1 MAENGESPNEN
12 AGGAASARHGEEVKD
27 DSFFSVLDEAMSTL
41 HDAGIPFAL
50 MGGIASAA
58 LGRHRWTHDIDFF
71 VRPEDARRVLE
82 ALEQKG
88 FTTEET
94 DQAWLYKAFKLDIL
108 VDVIFSAKGGIR
120 FDEEI
125 ESHVRTTE
133 FRGRRLRVVSPEDLV
148 VMKAIA
154 HEEHTP
160 RHWHDALALLA
171 GEDFDWDYVVRRA
184 HYGRRRVL
192 SLLVYAQANGLEIP
206 DEPIRA
212 LFSAVYEPG
221 SERPQPRHDLVARVR
236 EAVAKDPRASELD
249 VHVTVAGRKIFLTGT
264 VNTPERKEAVA
275 TVAGEALP
283 DHEVENLIQ
292 VVELAH
298 SGASQHP
305 PG

>member
-1 MAENGESPNEN
+1 MTDKD
-12 AGGAASARHGEEVKD
+12 GGAARPPHGEEVQD
-27 DSFFSVLDEAMSTL
+27 DAAFFAVLDEAMAAL
-41 HDAGIPFAL
+41 DEAGIPFAL

-71 VRPEDARRVLE
+71 VRPEHARP
-82 ALEQKG
+82 ALSAFERRD

-94 DQAWLYKAFKLDIL
+94 DQAWLYKAFKHDIL

-120 FDEEI
+120 FDDEV
-125 ESHVRTTE
+125 ESHVRTSE

-148 VMKAIA
+148 VMKSIA

-184 HYGRRRVL
+184 RYGRRRVL

-206 DEPIRA
+206 DDPIRA
-212 LFSAVYEPG
+212 LFTAVYEPG

-236 EAVAKDPRASELD
+236 EAVASDPRAAELD
-249 VHVTVAGRKIFLTGT
+249 VHVTVAGRKIFLTGS
-264 VNTPERKEAVA
+264 VATPERREAVA
-275 TVAGEALP
+275 TVAQEALP
-283 DHEVENLIQ
+283 GHEVENLIQ
-292 VVELAH
+292 VVELARA
-298 SGASQHP
+298 GAEP

>member
-1 MAENGESPNEN
+1 MAENDT
-12 AGGAASARHGEEVKD
+12 GAARPRHGEEVKD
-27 DSFFSVLDEAMSTL
+27 DAGFFSVLDESMAAL
-41 HDAGIPFAL
+41 HDAGIPYAL

-71 VRPEDARRVLE
+71 VRPEDAREVLQT
-82 ALEQKG
+82 LEGKG

-94 DQAWLYKAFKLDIL
+94 DQAWLYKAFKEDIL

-120 FDEEI
+120 FDEEVQ
-125 ESHVRTTE
+125 SHVRHTE
-133 FRGRRLRVVSPEDLV
+133 FRGRRLQVVSPEDLV

-184 HYGRRRVL
+184 RYGRRRVL

-236 EAVAKDPRASELD
+236 EAVASDPRASELD

-264 VNTPERKEAVA
+264 VNTPERREAVA
-275 TVAGEALP
+275 TVAQEALP
-283 DHEVENLIQ
+283 DHEVDNLIQ

-298 SGASQHP
+298 SGSRP